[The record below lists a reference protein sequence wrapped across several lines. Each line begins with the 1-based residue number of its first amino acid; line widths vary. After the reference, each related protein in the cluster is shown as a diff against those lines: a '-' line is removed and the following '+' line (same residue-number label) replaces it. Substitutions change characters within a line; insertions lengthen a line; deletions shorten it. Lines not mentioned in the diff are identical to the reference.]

1 MRYETQSKVLYS
13 SQAGS
18 IGKVGPVVVFVN
30 SLELTKSIL
39 TAINGLLLMQ
49 SQVNAKYSD
58 FFIY

>member
-39 TAINGLLLMQ
+39 TAINGCC
-49 SQVNAKYSD
+49 
-58 FFIY
+58 